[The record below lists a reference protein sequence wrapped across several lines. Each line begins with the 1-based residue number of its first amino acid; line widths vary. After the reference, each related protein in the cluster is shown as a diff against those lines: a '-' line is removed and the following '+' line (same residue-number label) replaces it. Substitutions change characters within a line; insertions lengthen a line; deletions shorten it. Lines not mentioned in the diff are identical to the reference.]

1 MPKVSVI
8 VPVYKVE
15 PFIGRCARSLF
26 AQTLEDIELVFVDDA
41 SPDRSMEILQEV
53 LAGFPQRREQVKLLR
68 MPVNSGLPAVRKA
81 GFEASSGDFVIHC
94 DSDDWVEETLCA
106 RMWETAVSEG
116 ADVVVCDYYAER
128 DGESAVTDAC
138 GDPDRDLTGR
148 LLCGEVPGYT
158 WNKLVRR
165 DLFERLACWP
175 AANMWEDKVLSLQH
189 LYHSGKT
196 VFLHEPLYHYRIS
209 GAGMCLSEQART
221 KVSQLQ
227 ANVALMLSFL
237 EERGLAGRYGREISA
252 LKAQVQMHALPLP
265 RAEYRRVYPENR
277 WRQLWATDLPLAVRL
292 GHLTK
297 LLGIH
302 GISSVFR
309 RA

>member
-15 PFIGRCARSLF
+15 PFIGKCARSLC

-41 SPDRSMEILQEV
+41 SPDRSMDILSSV
-53 LAGFPQRREQVKLLR
+53 LEEYPQRAGQVRMLR
-68 MPVNSGLPAVRKA
+68 MPFNSGLPAVRKA
-81 GFEASSGDFVIHC
+81 GFEASTGEYVIHC
-94 DSDDWVEETLCA
+94 DSDDWLEETLCA
-106 RMWETAVSEG
+106 RMWETADTQG
-116 ADVVVCDYYAER
+116 ADVVVCDYFAEIG
-128 DGESAVTDAC
+128 GETVRKDAC
-138 GDPDRDLTGR
+138 GDPDRDLIGR
-148 LLCGEVPGYT
+148 VLTGEVPGYT

-165 DLFERLACWP
+165 SLFERVACWP
-175 AANMWEDKVLSLQH
+175 AANMWEDKVLALQH

-196 VFLHEPLYHYRIS
+196 VFLHEALYHYRIS
-209 GAGMCLSEQART
+209 GAGMCLGEQARS

-227 ANVALMLSFL
+227 DNVSLILSFL
-237 EERGLAGRYGREISA
+237 EEKGLTSRYGREISA
-252 LKAQVQMHALPLP
+252 LKAQVQMNALPLP
-265 RAEYRRVYPENR
+265 RREYRQVYPENR
-277 WRQLWATDLPLAVRL
+277 WRQLGVPELPLPVRL

-302 GISSVFR
+302 GISKVFR